1 MTGDAAEPVRKR
13 RAWWLCGWVAM
24 AAALAWLAHASVP
37 TRAQHLA
44 AIEARMA
51 AGHPLRHGVDSLFR
65 QNGVQVMY
73 DAPLGLYSHACA
85 KDCFVVSVGA
95 FGHVYVF

>member
-1 MTGDAAEPVRKR
+1 MKKHRMPMLGGLAVTLAV
-13 RAWWLCGWVAM
+13 
-24 AAALAWLAHASVP
+24 LAWTAHASVP

-44 AIEARMA
+44 AIDARMA
-51 AGHPLRHGVDSLFR
+51 AGQPLRHGVDGLFR

-73 DAPLGLYSHACA
+73 NAPLGLYSYACA

-95 FGHVYVF
+95 FGHVHVF